1 LAAPRKADPL
11 DVALRALRSR
21 DRSAAELQ
29 ARLEQRGVGEAER
42 EQALETLERIGY
54 VDDERFA
61 RTRAEQL
68 AERGSGDALIRDDLE
83 RRGLAADVVELALGA
98 LNLETLSISLGAGDL
113 MLDLRG
119 TPARSYKVNV
129 QAGAGDTRIELPAGV
144 GISATTTALI
154 GDSNISGLEKRD
166 GRWINPK
173 AQDAAVV
180 VELDVKHAV
189 GDLRIS
195 AG

>member
-29 ARLEQRGVGEAER
+29 ARLEQRGVGETER
-42 EQALETLERIGY
+42 ERALETLERIGY

-98 LNLETLSISLGAGDL
+98 LEPERERAARIAAQRGRSVKTARYLASRGFGEEA
-113 MLDLRG
+113 LD
-119 TPARSYKVNV
+119 
-129 QAGAGDTRIELPAGV
+129 
-144 GISATTTALI
+144 ALV
-154 GDSNISGLEKRD
+154 
-166 GRWINPK
+166 
-173 AQDAAVV
+173 AA
-180 VELDVKHAV
+180 ED
-189 GDLRIS
+189 
-195 AG
+195 